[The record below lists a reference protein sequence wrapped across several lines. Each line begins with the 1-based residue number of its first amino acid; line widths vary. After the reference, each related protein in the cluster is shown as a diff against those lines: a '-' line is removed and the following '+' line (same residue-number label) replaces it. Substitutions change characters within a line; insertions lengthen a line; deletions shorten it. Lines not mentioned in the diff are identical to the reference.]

1 MVLSVRCCSEVAQGS
16 ATISHRQPLSGLVYQ
31 VTKAPSFV
39 LALSPATHPRIHA
52 HSAPARPPGISIG
65 LVRSPEHASKLEQAI
80 DSLQGLRCLGCV
92 PTSSPIT
99 MPPHLHPRSR
109 STMSLFTTTLAVS
122 FLVVATPHLLPCPVD
137 PRALADSPDPD
148 ALSGQPRRRRRRVP
162 KDETCND
169 IMSEERR
176 KMKEAEEWAT
186 PKRECP
192 VPKPG
197 GLIGQVLGL
206 KKGDEDGEQQPSIT
220 TQIQRARRKPTSASE
235 EES

>member
-1 MVLSVRCCSEVAQGS
+1 
-16 ATISHRQPLSGLVYQ
+16 
-31 VTKAPSFV
+31 
-39 LALSPATHPRIHA
+39 
-52 HSAPARPPGISIG
+52 
-65 LVRSPEHASKLEQAI
+65 
-80 DSLQGLRCLGCV
+80 
-92 PTSSPIT
+92 

-148 ALSGQPRRRRRRVP
+148 ALSGQPRRRRRRIA
-162 KDETCND
+162 KEETCND

-206 KKGDEDGEQQPSIT
+206 KKTEDEDEETSVT
-220 TQIQRARRKPTSASE
+220 TQVQRARRRPTSPDGERS
-235 EES
+235 